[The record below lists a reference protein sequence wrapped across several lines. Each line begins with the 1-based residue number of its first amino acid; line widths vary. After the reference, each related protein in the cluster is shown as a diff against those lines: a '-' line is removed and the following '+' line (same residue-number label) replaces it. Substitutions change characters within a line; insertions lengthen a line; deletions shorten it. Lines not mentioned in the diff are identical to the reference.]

1 MGREQ
6 HVPDSIACTQNQTS
20 RVGVGCGAAHALRVP
35 PSHTLDSRVWEWA
48 VPHAV
53 KRKKKDSLTLL
64 PQNHL
69 DHFNNLLLDLW
80 YRTIHDLLP
89 DKCTSHPCCRLTP
102 VRALKTTS
110 PATSATISSRICGT
124 GTSTICCTIR
134 FDIHSSGITLIT
146 STICSRICGTGTART
161 VRCTRRTCSQLR

>member
-1 MGREQ
+1 MYENGSRTTCSGFHRLHSE
-6 HVPDSIACTQNQTS
+6 SNLACGGGLWGSTLFACSPQ
-20 RVGVGCGAAHALRVP
+20 P
-35 PSHTLDSRVWEWA
+35 PSHTLSKYANSRVWEWA

-89 DKCTSHPCCRLTP
+89 DKCTST
-102 VRALKTTS
+102 RAV
-110 PATSATISSRICGT
+110 A
-124 GTSTICCTIR
+124 
-134 FDIHSSGITLIT
+134 
-146 STICSRICGTGTART
+146 
-161 VRCTRRTCSQLR
+161 